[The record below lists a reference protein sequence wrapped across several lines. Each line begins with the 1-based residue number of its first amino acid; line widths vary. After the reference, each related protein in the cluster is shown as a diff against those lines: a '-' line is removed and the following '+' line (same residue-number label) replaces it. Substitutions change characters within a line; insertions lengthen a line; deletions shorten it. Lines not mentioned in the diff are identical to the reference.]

1 MYQCIIYFIKFI
13 EENKKKMEKE
23 IFMALGLHLLTEHQ
37 LYWLI
42 CGISYVELG
51 IMLFIMW
58 KKKFFLEK
66 SDVVYLV
73 IVIQMIAYALF
84 KVEHVTFFFTIF
96 YINIFLLLIYL
107 ICRQYMKTW

>member
-51 IMLFIMW
+51 IMLFIM
-58 KKKFFLEK
+58 
-66 SDVVYLV
+66 
-73 IVIQMIAYALF
+73 
-84 KVEHVTFFFTIF
+84 
-96 YINIFLLLIYL
+96 
-107 ICRQYMKTW
+107 